1 MAEELQGLLNKIKQD
16 GIDKADAEKIIIIQA
31 AKDEAGKII
40 QTAKDEAAEIVKNA
54 QTVAANDEKRG
65 CAAVSQA
72 GRDIV
77 LKLRQEL
84 QNRLSSVVK
93 DCVGKAMSPELMASI
108 IKQMAE
114 KYQQSNGKVTALEAL
129 VAEKDKAELDAALRG
144 GIAADLQLNPQVLAE
159 KGISAGLKVG
169 FNNGDLFFDFTDDAV
184 ADIICAYVGP
194 RLAEMVKGV

>member
-129 VAEKDKAELDAALRG
+129 VAEKDKAALDAALRG

>member
-129 VAEKDKAELDAALRG
+129 VADKDKAELDAALRG